1 MSFKPVNVN
10 FPSVTPSSS
19 PETVSEGPPL
29 PYISPR
35 NASSHASCSTG
46 EARNGWPEPL
56 RVEGAPGRTDQLH
69 LHGEPEQT
77 RRTPQRV
84 RFPFLPTSHR
94 ISDGRKRVWCPGR
107 HEVRE
112 PEAAGLVLKVSAA
125 YGNEHR
131 KVTIVVFCWFL
142 LKNAEKRKV
151 TRQRA

>member
-1 MSFKPVNVN
+1 MRSASLHSPKLL
-10 FPSVTPSSS
+10 
-19 PETVSEGPPL
+19 PETLPPIL
-29 PYISPR
+29 PAAQVR
-35 NASSHASCSTG
+35 HVTAG
-46 EARNGWPEPL
+46 PEPL
-56 RVEGAPGRTDQLH
+56 DWRTRPGRTDRLQLH
-69 LHGEPEQT
+69 KEPEQT
-77 RRTPQRV
+77 RERV

-94 ISDGRKRVWCPGR
+94 TSDRRKRVWCPGR

-151 TRQRA
+151 TKQCA